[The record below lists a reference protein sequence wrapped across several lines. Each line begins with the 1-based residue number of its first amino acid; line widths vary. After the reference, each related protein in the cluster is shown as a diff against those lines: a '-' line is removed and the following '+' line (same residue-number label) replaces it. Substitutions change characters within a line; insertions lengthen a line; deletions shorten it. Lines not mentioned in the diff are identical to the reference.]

1 MEYPVNSLILCSKSV
16 VHVSFLFFI
25 FTGYSSFLAFVRVNE
40 NLYQRALN
48 VLFCQ
53 LAVLYQVHIL
63 IEAIGVFSV
72 LWFNV
77 PKPLDILLGKVNMM
91 MALARGLLFIQITIA
106 TYLTSSC
113 PTLFGHHETS
123 SFLQYALYII

>member
-1 MEYPVNSLILCSKSV
+1 MEELLNLLILCSKSV
-16 VHVSFLFFI
+16 VHVSLLFFI
-25 FTGYSSFLAFVRVNE
+25 FTGYSAFLAFVKNNE

-63 IEAIGVFSV
+63 VEAIGVFFV

-77 PKPLDILLGKVNMM
+77 PKPVDILLGKVNMM
-91 MALARGLLFIQITIA
+91 MGLARGLLFIQITVA
-106 TYLTSSC
+106 TYLK
-113 PTLFGHHETS
+113 
-123 SFLQYALYII
+123 